1 MKRVV
6 RSFTVLSISACA
18 SATCSPD
25 PRDDPKCKQ
34 TKDDQ
39 AACDHDQVFNAN
51 GYGRRNQLALLASAR
66 VRVAREQGTWQIH
79 GVLTVKGDKRIGP
92 RRGRIQVAVLRSR

>member
-6 RSFTVLSISACA
+6 RSFTLLSISACA
-18 SATCSPD
+18 SATCPPD

-39 AACDHDQVFNAN
+39 AACNYDQIFNAN
-51 GYGRRNQLALLASAR
+51 GYSGRNQLALFASER

-79 GVLTVKGDKRIGP
+79 GVLTVKEDERKDHAGEDYK
-92 RRGRIQVAVLRSR
+92 LRF